1 MATNDS
7 NIKLTGS
14 LDVSKTK
21 ARLNQ
26 DIDTIKKSLKAIQLT
41 IDNTSIHNDC
51 LNAKK
56 EISHT
61 LKDQFSQAADS
72 FSQWFSVFIVQLKYQ
87 KLQRAVLKVA

>member
-41 IDNTSIHNDC
+41 IDNTSRLLI
-51 LNAKK
+51 K
-56 EISHT
+56 
-61 LKDQFSQAADS
+61 
-72 FSQWFSVFIVQLKYQ
+72 
-87 KLQRAVLKVA
+87 